1 MSRNYL
7 SKFGI
12 NYENHAGI
20 FRNRY
25 LRILLLSIMI
35 FASFYASQY
44 LIIGIFWVLV
54 KLGLNTATINENI
67 LNTVLSII
75 AYILALVTFL
85 ALLKFINIKLNR
97 KDVAGEYL
105 PTWKDIGLSL
115 LGVIVYMILSV
126 GLMSLVKSIAPGFD
140 ESQKQQVGFSNLY
153 HLYEFIL
160 AFFTLIILAPI
171 AEEILFRGYFLGVLL
186 KEHRAWV
193 AVLVVSILFGAI
205 HGSWNVGLDTFALS
219 LVLCSLRIT
228 TGSLWPGILVHMLK
242 NSVAFYLIFINPNFL
257 NTLGG

>member
-12 NYENHAGI
+12 NYENHSGV

-25 LRILLLSIMI
+25 VRILIISTMMYGT
-35 FASFYASQY
+35 FYASQY
-44 LIIGIFWVLV
+44 LLLGVFWLIV
-54 KLGLNTATINENI
+54 KAGLDVSAVNDNVLNT
-67 LNTVLSII
+67 
-75 AYILALVTFL
+75 ILAVIVYIISLLVFIS
-85 ALLKFINIKLNR
+85 LLKLINIKLSR
-97 KDVAGEYL
+97 KEIAGEYL

-115 LGVIVYMILSV
+115 LGIAIYMILSV
-126 GLMSLVKSIAPGFD
+126 GLLSLINAIVPGFD
-140 ESQKQQVGFSNLY
+140 EAQKQEIGFSNLY
-153 HLYEFIL
+153 RIYEFVL

-171 AEEILFRGYFLGVLL
+171 AEEILFRGYFLGALL
-186 KEHRAWV
+186 KEHKPWI
-193 AVLVVSILFGAI
+193 AVIAVSLLFGLV

-242 NSVAFYLIFINPNFL
+242 NSVAFYLLFINPNFL

>member
-12 NYENHAGI
+12 NYENHSGI

-25 LRILLLSIMI
+25 VRILLISAMM
-35 FASFYASQY
+35 FGSFYASQY
-44 LIIGIFWVLV
+44 LLTGIFWLLV
-54 KLGLNTATINENI
+54 QFGLKASSINDN
-67 LNTVLSII
+67 VLSTIMAVAIYVTSLIVFI
-75 AYILALVTFL
+75 AFL
-85 ALLKFINIKLNR
+85 KIINIKLSR
-97 KDVAGEYL
+97 KEIAGEYL
-105 PTWKDIGLSL
+105 PTWRDIGLSV
-115 LGVIVYMILSV
+115 LGIIVYMIITV
-126 GLMSLVKSIAPGFD
+126 GLLSLVKYLIPGFD
-140 ESQKQQVGFSNLY
+140 EAQKQEIGFSNLY
-153 HLYEFIL
+153 YIYEFIV

-171 AEEILFRGYFLGVLL
+171 AEEILFRGYFLGALL
-186 KEHRAWV
+186 KEHKTWV
-193 AVLVVSILFGAI
+193 AILVVSIMFGLV

-242 NSVAFYLIFINPNFL
+242 NSVAFYLLFINPNFL